1 MLKNYLIISFKVLMR
16 RKFYTF
22 ISLFGISFALMVLMV
37 FFALYENAFGN
48 IPPQSNNDRILTTT
62 YVQFGG
68 KIFSRIS
75 SPGYVL
81 LKHDLKLHT
90 LPRIEGAS
98 IFSSRNNVDLVFH
111 DRTIKVSR
119 KRTDGDFWK
128 IFDFRFITGRP
139 LTADD
144 EKNSNYVAVINEST
158 QKKIFENKNPLGA
171 IIELEG
177 RPFRIVGVVPDV
189 PVLRDRPHADV
200 WVPLSTAKTKAYLE
214 DGIFGDFNAVVL
226 AQTRKDIPLIKKEY
240 SERLQRM
247 DYPVPEPWTYA
258 RGKLETY
265 LELGARSTLNKMGSL
280 EGNYANQF
288 LVILFIGVF
297 AFILLPTINLVNIN
311 LSRIL
316 ERSTEI
322 GVRRAFGAS
331 SRILVT
337 QFVVE
342 NILLTLIGGILALA
356 LSWGILQVF
365 NRVDIIPW
373 NNLRFNFL
381 IFLWGFALTIL
392 FGVISGIYP
401 AWKMSRLHPVAAL
414 RQGGY
419 VNPFR
424 RRET

>member
-1 MLKNYLIISFKVLMR
+1 MLKNYLIISFKVFMR

-48 IPPQSNNDRILTTT
+48 IPPQSKSDRILTTT

-68 KIFSRIS
+68 KNFFRIS
-75 SPGYVL
+75 SPGYLL
-81 LKHDLKLHT
+81 LKHYLKLHT

-98 IFSSRNNVDLVFH
+98 IFSLRNNVDLLFH
-111 DRTIKVSR
+111 DRIIEVSL

-128 IFDFRFITGRP
+128 IFDFRFLKGRP

-158 QKKIFENKNPLGA
+158 QKKLFGSKNPLGA
-171 IIELEG
+171 IIQLEG

-189 PVLRDRPHADV
+189 PALCDRPFADV

-214 DGIFGDFNAVVL
+214 DGVFGDFDAVVL
-226 AQTRKDIPLIKKEY
+226 AQKREDMPLIKKEY

-258 RGKLETY
+258 KGRLETY
-265 LELGARSTLNKMGSL
+265 LELIARNALNKQSFL
-280 EGNYANQF
+280 EETYANQF
-288 LVILFIGVF
+288 RVILLGGIFI
-297 AFILLPTINLVNIN
+297 FILLPTINLININ

-316 ERSTEI
+316 ERSSEI

-331 SRILVT
+331 SRVLVA
-337 QFVVE
+337 QFVFE
-342 NILLTLIGGILALA
+342 NIVLTLIGGILALG

-365 NRVDIIPW
+365 NRVDLIPY

-381 IFLWGFALTIL
+381 IFFYGFSLTL
-392 FGVISGIYP
+392 VFGVISGVYP
-401 AWKMSRLHPVAAL
+401 AWKMSRLHPVVAL
-414 RQGGY
+414 NKGGM
-419 VNPFR
+419 
-424 RRET
+424 

>member
-81 LKHDLKLHT
+81 LKHYLKLHT
-90 LPRIEGAS
+90 LPRIEGVS
-98 IFSSRNNVDLVFH
+98 IFSSRSNVDLLFH

-119 KRTDGDFWK
+119 KRTDGEFWK
-128 IFDFRFITGRP
+128 IFDFRFLAGRP

-158 QKKIFENKNPLGA
+158 QTKLFGNKSPLGVF
-171 IIELEG
+171 IELEG
-177 RPFRIVGVVPDV
+177 QPFRIVGVVPDV
-189 PVLRDRPHADV
+189 PALRERPFADV

-214 DGIFGDFNAVVL
+214 DGVFGDFDAVVL
-226 AQTRKDIPLIKKEY
+226 AQRRADIPLIKKEY
-240 SERLQRM
+240 SERLQGL

-258 RGKLETY
+258 KGRLETY
-265 LELGARSTLNKMGSL
+265 LELGARSILNKAAFLDKS
-280 EGNYANQF
+280 YANKF
-288 LVILFIGVF
+288 RAILLIGIFI
-297 AFILLPTINLVNIN
+297 FIFLPTIHLININ

-316 ERSTEI
+316 ERSSEI

-331 SRILVT
+331 SRVLVA

-342 NILLTLIGGILALA
+342 NVLLTLMGGILAFGLT
-356 LSWGILQVF
+356 WGILVIF
-365 NRVDIIPW
+365 NIVDSIPYT
-373 NNLRFNFL
+373 NLRINFL
-381 IFLWGFALTIL
+381 IFFFGFTLTIL
-392 FGVISGIYP
+392 FGVICGVYP
-401 AWKMSRLHPVAAL
+401 AWKMSHLHPVEAL
-414 RQGGY
+414 RRG
-419 VNPFR
+419 
-424 RRET
+424 TT

>member
-22 ISLFGISFALMVLMV
+22 ISLFGISFTLMVLMV
-37 FFALYENAFGN
+37 FFALYENSFGN
-48 IPPQSNNDRILTTT
+48 IPPQSKNDRILTTT

-81 LKHDLKLHT
+81 LKHYLKLHT

-98 IFSSRNNVDLVFH
+98 IFSSRNNVDLLFH
-111 DRTIKVSR
+111 DQTIKVSR

-128 IFDFRFITGRP
+128 IFDFRFLKGRP

-158 QKKIFENKNPLGA
+158 QKKLFGNKNPLGA
-171 IIELEG
+171 FIELEG
-177 RPFRIVGVVPDV
+177 QPFRIVGVVPDV
-189 PVLRDRPHADV
+189 LALRDRPFADV
-200 WVPLSTAKTKAYLE
+200 WVPLSTAKTKAYLK
-214 DGIFGDFNAVVL
+214 DGVFGDFNAVVL
-226 AQTRKDIPLIKKEY
+226 AQNRADIPLIKKEY
-240 SERLQRM
+240 SERLQRL

-258 RGKLETY
+258 KGRMETY
-265 LELGARSTLNKMGSL
+265 LEIGARSTLNKKGYL
-280 EGNYANQF
+280 DKTYANKF
-288 LVILFIGVF
+288 RIILLIGVF
-297 AFILLPTINLVNIN
+297 IFILLPTINLININ

-316 ERSTEI
+316 ERSSEI

-331 SRILVT
+331 TRVLVV
-337 QFVVE
+337 QFIVE
-342 NILLTLIGGILALA
+342 NVLLTLIGGILAFG

-365 NRVDIIPW
+365 NTVDIIPYK
-373 NNLRFNFL
+373 NLRFNFL
-381 IFLWGFALTIL
+381 IFFFGFAITIL
-392 FGVISGIYP
+392 FGVISGVYP

-414 RQGGY
+414 RQGAM
-419 VNPFR
+419 
-424 RRET
+424 

>member
-1 MLKNYLIISFKVLMR
+1 MLRNYLIISFKVFMR

-22 ISLFGISFALMVLMV
+22 ISIFGISLTLMVLMV

-48 IPPQSNNDRILTTT
+48 IPPQSKSDRTLTTA

-68 KIFSRIS
+68 KNFYRIS

-81 LKHDLKLHT
+81 LKHYLKLHT

-98 IFSSRNNVDLVFH
+98 IFSARNTVELVYQN
-111 DRTIKVSR
+111 RTLEVSR

-128 IFDFRFITGRP
+128 IFDFRFLKGRP

-144 EKNSNYVAVINEST
+144 EKNANHVAVISESI
-158 QKKIFENKNPLGA
+158 QKKIFGSKNPLGA
-171 IIELEG
+171 FIELDG

-189 PVLRDRPHADV
+189 PALCDRPFADV

-214 DGIFGDFNAVVL
+214 DGVFGDFNAVVL
-226 AQTRKDIPLIKKEY
+226 AQKREDIPLIKTEY
-240 SERLQRM
+240 SERLQRL

-258 RGKLETY
+258 KGRLETY
-265 LELGARSTLNKMGSL
+265 LELGARSALNKQGFL
-280 EGNYANQF
+280 DRPYADKF
-288 LVILFIGVF
+288 RVILLIGVF
-297 AFILLPTINLVNIN
+297 IFILLPTINLININ

-316 ERSTEI
+316 ERSSEI

-331 SRILVT
+331 SRVLVA
-337 QFVVE
+337 QFVLE
-342 NILLTLIGGILALA
+342 NILLTLTGGILAFG
-356 LSWGILQVF
+356 LSWGIIQVF
-365 NRVDIIPW
+365 NTVDMIPH

-381 IFLWGFALTIL
+381 IFFYGFTLTL
-392 FGVISGIYP
+392 VFGVISGVYP

-414 RQGGY
+414 RQG
-419 VNPFR
+419 
-424 RRET
+424 RE